1 MTYINEYISVED
13 RTKYKID
20 EVEQRYERLFGL
32 ISRGRDWTF
41 EREKKSY
48 LMLIKFGNGF
58 DNESGILYFVFYWGG
73 LEILVKTITLA
84 YGGERNST
92 QWRKYGLVQ
101 IDIDDTAP
109 QDQQENFKDN
119 YDAIIADLKQALIAY
134 KSFGVRSKSTEF
146 VATFD
151 F

>member
-1 MTYINEYISVED
+1 MTYINEYISAED
-13 RTKYKID
+13 RAKYKID

-32 ISRGRDWTF
+32 ISRGGGWTF
-41 EREKKSY
+41 DRVKNSY
-48 LMLIKFGNGF
+48 LIKIKSGRGF

-109 QDQQENFKDN
+109 QDQQESFKDN
-119 YDAIIADLKQALIAY
+119 YDAIIADLKQALIVY
-134 KSFGVRSKSTEF
+134 KDFGVLSNSTEF